1 VSIIPHINILLHG
14 GDEYDFITA
23 LAEIIDNSI
32 QNTVQNEKTRNI
44 DIKMTAPT
52 KKNQLVLKFNSFK
65 IQDSHS
71 LEIFDNGIGMFD
83 FFSSKTQE
91 L

>member
-52 KKNQLVLKFNSFK
+52 KKNQLVFNFIFQNSEF
-65 IQDSHS
+65 SH
-71 LEIFDNGIGMFD
+71 IRNI
-83 FFSSKTQE
+83 
-91 L
+91 